1 MIILDNI
8 IEQDA
13 TIKLKYCRGC
23 DEDVSRTLFHKNGKT
38 LHPICK
44 ICRQIERKSL
54 NIPRKEGIKYCP
66 GCDLTHPT
74 TEFHSDKQAPDGL
87 QSYCKKYKNILR
99 LKYLSNYDNFIKKN
113 FSDLRHNAK
122 RRNIQVDITI
132 QDVHNLY
139 KQQNGLCAILNIK
152 MTYEATE
159 RGANTQH
166 IINKLNVSVDRIDS
180 SKYYTKD
187 NIQLVCAIINRIK
200 AGLSNNNFLLISGA
214 IAQYNFN
221 KINNLIISNIDPKY
235 CKDIQLNQNYSI
247 ITNLFDDIQ
256 NKQKINI
263 ITAMQKYACQFDG
276 YINKLYLDIKH
287 NLKKRAKNLELS
299 ITSDDIK
306 ELYYQQEGK
315 CKLSGIKMTHI
326 GYQGNDAHKLNKWN
340 ISVDRIDSSKG
351 YTKDNIQLLCGI
363 VNKMKTDMND
373 VELLLLCNDI
383 ITTKSNEINKLIS
396 DNLVCL
402 WKK

>member
-1 MIILDNI
+1 MTST
-8 IEQDA
+8 EQ
-13 TIKLKYCRGC
+13 INQENEIVMKYCKDC
-23 DEDVSRTLFHKNGKT
+23 DEDLPRSYFHKNGIT
-38 LHPICK
+38 VHPTCK
-44 ICRQIERKSL
+44 ICRQKERRL
-54 NIPRKEGIKYCP
+54 HTFQRKEGTKYCH
-66 GCDLTHPT
+66 GCDSIHPT
-74 TEFHSDKQAPDGL
+74 TEFHSDKSQQDGL
-87 QSYCKKYKNILR
+87 QSNCKKIKSQQQR
-99 LKYLSNYDNFIKKN
+99 KCKSTYDGFIKNN
-113 FSDLRHNAK
+113 FKDLSHNAK

-132 QDVHNLY
+132 QDVYNLY
-139 KQQNGLCAILNIK
+139 KQQNGLCAILNIP
-152 MTYEATE
+152 MTYESIE
-159 RGANTQH
+159 RGTSTQH
-166 IINKLNVSVDRIDS
+166 IINKLNISVDRIDS
-180 SKYYTKD
+180 SKCYTKD
-187 NIQLVCAIINRIK
+187 NIQLVCAIINRLK
-200 AGLSNNNFLLISGA
+200 TGLSDDNLLLISGA

-235 CKDIQLNQNYSI
+235 CKNIQLTQNYSI
-247 ITNLFDDIQ
+247 ITNLIDDIQ
-256 NKQKINI
+256 NKQIINT
-263 ITAMQKYACQFDG
+263 ITAMQKYACSFGG

-287 NLKKRAKNLELS
+287 NLKKRAKDLELS
-299 ITSDDIK
+299 ITPDDIIL
-306 ELYYQQEGK
+306 LYHQQEGK

-351 YTKDNIQLLCGI
+351 YAKDNIQLLCGI